1 MHKKKIILFMT
12 TMYTGGIENALIEL
26 LNKLDYE
33 KYDVTLFL
41 ENKKGELLH
50 KINKNVKIYNY
61 NLSYSKNV
69 IYRKIV
75 NGFKR
80 LKFILLHK
88 DKYDCSICYAT
99 YSKPCSLLSLYASKN
114 NMIYIHGDYVTEF
127 NDKDK
132 TINFFLGQDINSF
145 KKVIFVSNESMNNLI
160 EIMPSIKDKSI
171 VLNNFINYERVL
183 KLSNEKI
190 TEKRTKNKLIVFVGR
205 LDEEVKRV
213 SRMINA
219 IEYCKKNNLDV
230 DFFIVGDGKDY
241 KYYEDLI
248 KEKHLEKNI
257 KMFGLKSNPYPYIKL
272 SDYITITSDHEGFPV
287 TFLEALVL
295 DKKIISTIEVSDEN
309 IDIKDFGYIVSKN
322 QDKFN
327 EEVYKI
333 LKEDKSKVKHVDFKK
348 INEEKINMIDKL
360 IEGE

>member
-1 MHKKKIILFMT
+1 M
-12 TMYTGGIENALIEL
+12 
-26 LNKLDYE
+26 
-33 KYDVTLFL
+33 LFL
-41 ENKKGELLH
+41 ENKKGELLP

-61 NLSYSKNV
+61 NLSHSKNV

-145 KKVIFVSNESMNNLI
+145 KKEKVLLNTKDEVPHSVAITIERFKELNNLI
-160 EIMPSIKDKSI
+160 EIMPCIKDKSI

-183 KLSNEKI
+183 ELSNEKI
-190 TEKRTKNKLIVFVGR
+190 KEKRTKNKLIVFVGR

-219 IEYCKKNNLDV
+219 VEYCKKNNLDV

-257 KMFGLKSNPYPYIKL
+257 KMLGLKSNPYPYIKL

-309 IDIKDFGYIVSKN
+309 IDIKNFGYIVSKN

>member
-114 NMIYIHGDYVTEF
+114 NMIYIHGYYVT
-127 NDKDK
+127 
-132 TINFFLGQDINSF
+132 
-145 KKVIFVSNESMNNLI
+145 
-160 EIMPSIKDKSI
+160 
-171 VLNNFINYERVL
+171 
-183 KLSNEKI
+183 
-190 TEKRTKNKLIVFVGR
+190 
-205 LDEEVKRV
+205 
-213 SRMINA
+213 
-219 IEYCKKNNLDV
+219 
-230 DFFIVGDGKDY
+230 
-241 KYYEDLI
+241 
-248 KEKHLEKNI
+248 
-257 KMFGLKSNPYPYIKL
+257 
-272 SDYITITSDHEGFPV
+272 
-287 TFLEALVL
+287 
-295 DKKIISTIEVSDEN
+295 
-309 IDIKDFGYIVSKN
+309 
-322 QDKFN
+322 
-327 EEVYKI
+327 
-333 LKEDKSKVKHVDFKK
+333 
-348 INEEKINMIDKL
+348 
-360 IEGE
+360 

>member
-1 MHKKKIILFMT
+1 MNKKKVILFMT

-41 ENKKGELLH
+41 ENKKGELLP

-61 NLSYSKNV
+61 NLSHSKNV

-80 LKFILLHK
+80 LKFIFLHK

-145 KKVIFVSNESMNNLI
+145 RKVIFVSNESMNNLI
-160 EIMPSIKDKSI
+160 EIMPCIKDKSI
-171 VLNNFINYERVL
+171 VLNNFINNERVL
-183 KLSNEKI
+183 
-190 TEKRTKNKLIVFVGR
+190 
-205 LDEEVKRV
+205 
-213 SRMINA
+213 
-219 IEYCKKNNLDV
+219 
-230 DFFIVGDGKDY
+230 
-241 KYYEDLI
+241 
-248 KEKHLEKNI
+248 
-257 KMFGLKSNPYPYIKL
+257 
-272 SDYITITSDHEGFPV
+272 
-287 TFLEALVL
+287 
-295 DKKIISTIEVSDEN
+295 
-309 IDIKDFGYIVSKN
+309 
-322 QDKFN
+322 
-327 EEVYKI
+327 
-333 LKEDKSKVKHVDFKK
+333 
-348 INEEKINMIDKL
+348 
-360 IEGE
+360 

>member
-1 MHKKKIILFMT
+1 MHKKKVILFMT

-41 ENKKGELLH
+41 ENKKGELLS

-80 LKFILLHK
+80 FKFILLHK

-145 KKVIFVSNESMNNLI
+145 RKVIFVSNESMNNLI
-160 EIMPSIKDKSI
+160 EIMPCIKDKSI

-183 KLSNEKI
+183 ELSNEKI
-190 TEKRTKNKLIVFVGR
+190 KEKRTKNKLIVFVGR

-219 IEYCKKNNLDV
+219 VEYCKKNNLDV
-230 DFFIVGDGKDY
+230 DFFIVGDGKNY

-257 KMFGLKSNPYPYIKL
+257 KMLGLKSNPYPYIKL

-309 IDIKDFGYIVSKN
+309 IDIKNFGYIVSKN

-327 EEVYKI
+327 EEIYKI

>member
-257 KMFGLKSNPYPYIKL
+257 KM
-272 SDYITITSDHEGFPV
+272 
-287 TFLEALVL
+287 
-295 DKKIISTIEVSDEN
+295 
-309 IDIKDFGYIVSKN
+309 
-322 QDKFN
+322 
-327 EEVYKI
+327 
-333 LKEDKSKVKHVDFKK
+333 
-348 INEEKINMIDKL
+348 
-360 IEGE
+360 